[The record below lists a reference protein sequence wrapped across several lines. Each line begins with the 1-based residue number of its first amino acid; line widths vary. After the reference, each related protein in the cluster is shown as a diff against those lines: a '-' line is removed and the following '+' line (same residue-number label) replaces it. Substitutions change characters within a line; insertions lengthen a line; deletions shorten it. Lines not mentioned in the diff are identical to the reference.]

1 MKILLVN
8 KFHYIKGGSET
19 YYFGLADLLRSKGH
33 EVIFFSMK
41 DPRNYPCKQEKYF
54 VDNVDF
60 NAPMSKRKMLQV
72 AWKMLYSREAKKK
85 FKQLLL
91 DEKPDIIHLNIF
103 QSQLTGSIVDVAKKF
118 RIPVV
123 YTAHDLKSVCPAY
136 TMFNKGEACERCIGG
151 RYLNCVKQ
159 SCMKESRAKSLLAMM
174 EAYSYKWRGTYRK
187 IDYVITPSL
196 FYKHKLEESN
206 VFDCKSTYLPNFLS
220 DEAFVSRAVVGEYFL
235 YFGRLSKEKGVLTA
249 VQAYAKLHT
258 QRMFYIVGTGPI
270 EDEVKSLVSK
280 LKLEGNVKRLG
291 FKQGEELKQIVS
303 SARCVILPSEWYENG
318 PYSVMEALA
327 SGKPAIVSSN
337 GGLTELVNEGE
348 TGFIAE
354 PKNADHLALKM
365 KIVDEL
371 TEEKL
376 LRMSQKCIDMAKE
389 KFGKE
394 NYYHELMR
402 IYRSLLQE

>member
-19 YYFGLADLLRSKGH
+19 YYFGLAELLKSSGH

-41 DPRNYPCKQEKYF
+41 DVRNFPCRQEKYF
-54 VDNVDF
+54 VDHVDF
-60 NAPMSKRKMLQV
+60 NAPMSKRKMLQA
-72 AWKMLYSREAKKK
+72 AWKMLYSREAKNK

-118 RIPVV
+118 RIPLV
-123 YTAHDLKSVCPAY
+123 YTAHDLKSICPAY
-136 TMFNKGEACERCIGG
+136 TMFNHGEVCERCLGG

-159 SCMKESRAKSLLAMM
+159 SCMKESRAKSLLATM

-187 IDYVITPSL
+187 IDHVITPSH
-196 FYKHKLEESN
+196 FYKYKLEESN
-206 VFDCKSTYLPNFLS
+206 VFDCKITYIPNFLT
-220 DEAFVSRAVVGEYFL
+220 DVDLVSRAEAGEYFL

-249 VQAYAKLHT
+249 VQAYAGLHT
-258 QRMFYIVGTGPI
+258 DRMFYIVGTGPI
-270 EDEVKSLVSK
+270 EDDVKSLVSELGLEEKVK
-280 LKLEGNVKRLG
+280 LLG
-291 FKQGEELKQIVS
+291 FKQGDELKYIVAN
-303 SARCVILPSEWYENG
+303 ARCVILPSEWYENG

-327 SGKPAIVSSN
+327 AGTPAIVSSN
-337 GGLTELVNEGE
+337 GGLPELVREGE
-348 TGFIAE
+348 TGFISE
-354 PKNADHLALKM
+354 PQNADHLALKM

-371 TEEKL
+371 TEEEL

-389 KFGKE
+389 KFDKKT
-394 NYYHELMR
+394 YYHELMR
-402 IYRSLLQE
+402 IYCSLLKE